1 MYKKEM
7 NKRLDKRSDL
17 IDAFYDYPSGIR
29 DQIVYL
35 DPNESILPEVIEV
48 INSFRYELTMSF
60 ENDKGEQDFLFT
72 NGEQAILV
80 RQSRKLGA
88 IFIDTR
94 GTDGVIEQVLS
105 HKCLECSSE
114 DIVESILHAQRSEVD
129 EKLVEMGA
137 LDYLGTFDRLG
148 VPQPNYRCKKCGF
161 RWHHLRDMVRK
172 DRSVL
177 YKTLLEKSNQDLNC

>member
-60 ENDKGEQDFLFT
+60 ENDEGEQCLACT
-72 NGEQAILV
+72 YYWGGE
-80 RQSRKLGA
+80 S
-88 IFIDTR
+88 
-94 GTDGVIEQVLS
+94 
-105 HKCLECSSE
+105 
-114 DIVESILHAQRSEVD
+114 
-129 EKLVEMGA
+129 
-137 LDYLGTFDRLG
+137 
-148 VPQPNYRCKKCGF
+148 
-161 RWHHLRDMVRK
+161 
-172 DRSVL
+172 
-177 YKTLLEKSNQDLNC
+177 

>member
-17 IDAFYDYPSGIR
+17 IDAFYDYPSDIW

-60 ENDKGEQDFLFT
+60 ENDEGEQDFLFT

-80 RQSRKLGA
+80 SQSRKLGA

-94 GTDGVIEQVLS
+94 GTDGVIEQVLT
-105 HKCLECSSE
+105 HKCLECFQK
-114 DIVESILHAQRSEVD
+114 ILWRVFCTPSGQRSMKSSLKWEPWIIWERLTDWESHSRITDV
-129 EKLVEMGA
+129 KSVG
-137 LDYLGTFDRLG
+137 FDG
-148 VPQPNYRCKKCGF
+148 II
-161 RWHHLRDMVRK
+161 
-172 DRSVL
+172 
-177 YKTLLEKSNQDLNC
+177 